1 MTLAKDPHGWNL
13 DPILIALQKRDK
25 KMLRQQIEKLQP
37 YDWGQIFF
45 QLNRVYRRYFIEL
58 LSFEDIG
65 ELIKE
70 LEPTE
75 QQEVLKVLGSEKAVQ
90 VLNQMASD
98 DVADLLGELDAERAQ
113 SLLKDMERVEAD
125 KVRVLLHYPEDTAG
139 GKMTSEFVAIY
150 DHFSVEQAIQYL
162 RQEAPTAETV
172 YYVYVVDADERLVG
186 VVSLR
191 ELLIA
196 QPETNVRDIMY
207 ERVIS
212 VPADMDQEEAA
223 KIMEQYDFLAVPVTN
238 HDRHLLGIITVDD
251 IIDVLIEE
259 AHEDLSKLSAVSQ
272 PEKEVLIHPLASAR
286 RRLPWLVLLLVIGMM
301 TASLVGQFEQTI
313 EKVAVLTFFMPM
325 IAGMTGNTGTQSLAL
340 VIRGLTSGQLTR
352 DKYWQILRQEG
363 IVGIIIGTVCSLLIV
378 GMVLLWRQDLYLGLV
393 VGASL
398 WFTLL
403 IGTLAGTII
412 PILLQLAK
420 VDPAVASGPLI
431 TTLNDV
437 FSLFIYFGIATLF
450 LNHLL

>member
-1 MTLAKDPHGWNL
+1 MTKSEHHME
-13 DPILIALQKRDK
+13 PIIIALQKRDK
-25 KMLRQQIEKLQP
+25 KMFRQQLENLQP

-45 QLNRVYRRYFIEL
+45 QLNTVFRRYFIEL

-65 ELIKE
+65 ELLKE
-70 LEPTE
+70 LEPAE
-75 QQEVLKVLGSEKAVQ
+75 QQEVLQVLGPDKTVL
-90 VLNQMASD
+90 VLNQMPSD
-98 DVADLLGELDAERAQ
+98 DVADLLGELEETHVQ

-125 KVRVLLHYPEDTAG
+125 KVRALLHYPEDTAG

-150 DHFSVEQAIQYL
+150 DHFSVEEVIQYL
-162 RQEAPTAETV
+162 RREAPTAETI
-172 YYVYVVDADERLVG
+172 YYVYVVDADDRLVG

-196 QPETNVRDIMY
+196 QPETKVRDIMY

-223 KIMEQYDFLAVPVTN
+223 KIMEQYDFLAVPVIDN
-238 HDRHLLGIITVDD
+238 DRRLLGIITVDD
-251 IIDVLIEE
+251 MIDVLIAE
-259 AHEDLSKLSAVSQ
+259 AHEDLSKLSAVSY
-272 PEKEVLIHPLASAR
+272 PDKEVLIPPFASAR
-286 RRLPWLVLLLVIGMM
+286 RRLPWLVLLLIIGMM

-363 IVGIIIGTVCSLLIV
+363 LVGIIISTVCSLLIV

-393 VGASL
+393 VGSSL

-403 IGTLAGTII
+403 IGTIAGTLI
-412 PILLQLAK
+412 PILLQLVK

-437 FSLFIYFGIATLF
+437 FSLLIYFGIATLF